1 MVAEWMER
9 ADAAAAPS
17 KRHER
22 NEPLTYS
29 LRSLGCLLV
38 PSRSLIPPPPRST
51 ARSSTYTSRCPDT
64 RAACSLARRLARR
77 CAPWQSGSPRRLTD

>member
-38 PSRSLIPPPPRST
+38 PSRSLIPPLLARPLARARPRT
-51 ARSSTYTSRCPDT
+51 RRAVLTCALPARS
-64 RAACSLARRLARR
+64 RAASLGGALPGRVVRLA
-77 CAPWQSGSPRRLTD
+77 AD

>member
-38 PSRSLIPPPPRST
+38 PSRSLIPPPLLARPLARPRT
-51 ARSSTYTSRCPDT
+51 RRAVLTRALPARS
-64 RAACSLARRLARR
+64 RAASLGGALPGRVVRLA
-77 CAPWQSGSPRRLTD
+77 D